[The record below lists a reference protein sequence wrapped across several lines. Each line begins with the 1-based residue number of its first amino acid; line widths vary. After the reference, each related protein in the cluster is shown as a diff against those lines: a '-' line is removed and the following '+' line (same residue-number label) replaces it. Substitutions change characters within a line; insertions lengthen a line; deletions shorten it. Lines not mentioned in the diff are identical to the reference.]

1 MTEFFSYAGTVGI
14 QVLILFIMILVGF
27 VISKKGLLS
36 GDGAMQMTNV
46 LLYIV
51 TPSVIISSFD
61 SMEFSLKAASDL
73 SVASICAVIT
83 HAVGFLIPFL
93 IFRKNEKR
101 LKTVLIC
108 STALTNCGFMGVPMA
123 EAVLGEKGVF
133 LASVYIAI
141 FNIFV
146 WSLGFSMFSSG
157 KFNIKKAIIN
167 PGVIGTLIG
176 FVLFFSRLNLPE
188 IVSTP
193 IGFMA
198 SMNSPLAMIVIGYYL
213 SVSPLKITK
222 TDLPLLLSVG
232 LRLIAIP
239 LICLGIFALIGI
251 KGDLLSACVIPAC
264 APSAAIV
271 MMFAAKFGGDT
282 EAASKGMSYA
292 HILSVVTM
300 PLMITLCKFF

>member
-27 VISKKGLLS
+27 VISKKGLLN
-36 GDGAMQMTNV
+36 GDGAMQMTNT

-73 SVASICAVIT
+73 SIAAICAVIT
-83 HAVGFLIPFL
+83 HAVGFAIPFF
-93 IFRKNEKR
+93 IFRKKEKQLR
-101 LKTVLIC
+101 TILVCT
-108 STALTNCGFMGVPMA
+108 TALTNCGFMGVPMA

-133 LASVYIAI
+133 LASVYISI

-146 WSLGFSMFSSG
+146 WTLSFSMFSSG
-157 KFNIKKAIIN
+157 KFNIKNAILN

-188 IVSTP
+188 IISAP

-222 TDLPLLLSVG
+222 TDLSLLLSVG
-232 LRLIAIP
+232 LRLILIP
-239 LICLGIFALIGI
+239 LICLGIFTLIGI

-282 EAASKGMSYA
+282 VAASKGMSYA

>member
-1 MTEFFSYAGTVGI
+1 M
-14 QVLILFIMILVGF
+14 
-27 VISKKGLLS
+27 
-36 GDGAMQMTNV
+36 
-46 LLYIV
+46 
-51 TPSVIISSFD
+51 
-61 SMEFSLKAASDL
+61 
-73 SVASICAVIT
+73 
-83 HAVGFLIPFL
+83 
-93 IFRKNEKR
+93 
-101 LKTVLIC
+101 
-108 STALTNCGFMGVPMA
+108 
-123 EAVLGEKGVF
+123 
-133 LASVYIAI
+133 
-141 FNIFV
+141 
-146 WSLGFSMFSSG
+146 
-157 KFNIKKAIIN
+157 N

-188 IVSTP
+188 IISAP

-222 TDLPLLLSVG
+222 TDLSLLLSVG

-239 LICLGIFALIGI
+239 LICLGIFTLIGI

-282 EAASKGMSYA
+282 VAASKGMSYA
-292 HILSVVTM
+292 HIFSVVTM

>member
-14 QVLILFIMILVGF
+14 QVVILFIMILVGF
-27 VISKKGLLS
+27 VISKKGLLN
-36 GDGAMQMTNV
+36 GDGAMQMTNT

-73 SVASICAVIT
+73 SVAAVCAVIT
-83 HAVGFLIPFL
+83 HVIGFAIPFI
-93 IFRKNEKR
+93 IFRKKEKQ
-101 LKTVLIC
+101 LKNVLVC
-108 STALTNCGFMGVPMA
+108 TTALSNCGFMGIPMA
-123 EAVLGEKGVF
+123 EAVLGERGVF
-133 LASVYIAI
+133 LVSVYIAI

-146 WSLGFSMFSSG
+146 WTLSFAMFSAG
-157 KFNIKKAIIN
+157 KFNVKKALIN

-188 IVSTP
+188 IVSAP

-222 TDLPLLLSVG
+222 KDLPLMLSVG
-232 LRLIAIP
+232 LRLIVIP

-251 KGDLLSACVIPAC
+251 KGELLSACIVPAC
-264 APSAAIV
+264 APTAAMV
-271 MMFAAKFGGDT
+271 MMLAAKFGGDT

-292 HILSVVTM
+292 HIFSVVTM

>member
-1 MTEFFSYAGTVGI
+1 M
-14 QVLILFIMILVGF
+14 QPLLFLTR
-27 VISKKGLLS
+27 KNL
-36 GDGAMQMTNV
+36 
-46 LLYIV
+46 
-51 TPSVIISSFD
+51 
-61 SMEFSLKAASDL
+61 
-73 SVASICAVIT
+73 
-83 HAVGFLIPFL
+83 
-93 IFRKNEKR
+93 FRKNEKK

-146 WSLGFSMFSSG
+146 WTLGFSMFSSG

-232 LRLIAIP
+232 LRLILIP

>member
-146 WSLGFSMFSSG
+146 WTLGFSMFSSG

-213 SVSPLKITK
+213 SVSPLRITK

-232 LRLIAIP
+232 LRLILIP